1 MVMNFWKKT
10 LSAAVA
16 LAFSGGASYALFYS
30 SIDRLIANNTS
41 VPVVSTCST
50 GALTAGSSD
59 TAGDVTAT
67 GATACTITFG
77 TAFVAVPSCVV
88 SDYTTAAALKA
99 AVTNTAIVVTGLTSG
114 DRFSWICMAKA
125 GG

>member
-1 MVMNFWKKT
+1 MMLKK
-10 LSAAVA
+10 LLAAFAAVVMSA
-16 LAFSGGASYALFYS
+16 GASYALFYS
-30 SIDRLIANNTS
+30 AVDRLVASSASI
-41 VPVVSTCST
+41 PVVSTCST
-50 GALTAGSSD
+50 GALTTGSSD

-77 TAFVAVPSCVV
+77 TAFVAVPSCVI

-114 DRFSWICMAKA
+114 DRFSWICVAKA